1 MLLTADSHSP
11 PKCGARSG
19 MNLHSILLDVQN
31 SEITIWELLF
41 LRSLNKS
48 CSTSSRSAP
57 MKLVPWSLHMSE
69 GRPLRLMKR
78 RKVAI
83 KASVVRSDT
92 SSRCTAL
99 TVKDTN
105 RQTYALTMI
114 GFLTYPYLIL
124 NGPA

>member
-11 PKCGARSG
+11 PKCGAHSG
-19 MNLHSILLDVQN
+19 INLHSILLDVQN
-31 SEITIWELLF
+31 SEIAIWELLF
-41 LRSLNKS
+41 LRNLNRS
-48 CSTSSRSAP
+48 CSSRSAP

-69 GRPLRLMKR
+69 GRPLRLMKHH
-78 RKVAI
+78 KVAI

-99 TVKDTN
+99 TVKDT
-105 RQTYALTMI
+105 TYALTMT